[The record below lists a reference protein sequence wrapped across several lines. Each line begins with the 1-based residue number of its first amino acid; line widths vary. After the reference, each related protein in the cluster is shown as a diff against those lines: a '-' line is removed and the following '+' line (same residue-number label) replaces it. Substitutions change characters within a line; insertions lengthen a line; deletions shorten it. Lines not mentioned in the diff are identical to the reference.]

1 VLTVECRMNCGSPA
15 ESAMPKRLIKLNAH
29 NESKLSL
36 VATQGR
42 QMQYATLSYY
52 WGTMQMA
59 MTTRD
64 NIANM

>member
-1 VLTVECRMNCGSPA
+1 
-15 ESAMPKRLIKLNAH
+15 MPKRLIKLNAH